1 MDRYVR
7 VEQTRA
13 EQSSITDN
21 EVRTLRQPVFQ
32 GRGNSVDHLSPVG
45 LHHGRGTSPQLHYLR
60 HVLADGTR
68 LPTSQALVTHLPCRG
83 GARTMPHQ
91 HALNP
96 SGRSWLLQEKGH
108 DAVTLK
114 GMGRAINKTV
124 TIAEIIKRRI
134 PHLHQ
139 LTEIGSVNIT
149 DTWEP
154 LEEGLNTLETTRH
167 VSVISIT
174 LSKVQLD
181 SSKAGYQQPLPEDQ
195 VKPLQEGPSS
205 RTRAPPAAGPST
217 EG

>member
-21 EVRTLRQPVFQ
+21 EVRIMAAGQVRNYITYA
-32 GRGNSVDHLSPVG
+32 
-45 LHHGRGTSPQLHYLR
+45 TS
-60 HVLADGTR
+60 
-68 LPTSQALVTHLPCRG
+68 
-83 GARTMPHQ
+83 
-91 HALNP
+91 
-96 SGRSWLLQEKGH
+96 LLTEKGH

-174 LSKVQLD
+174 LSKVQPD
-181 SSKAGYQQPLPEDQ
+181 TSKAGYQQPLPEDQ
-195 VKPLQEGPSS
+195 VKPLQEGPSR
-205 RTRAPPAAGPST
+205 RTRAPSAAGPST

>member
-1 MDRYVR
+1 MAAGQVR
-7 VEQTRA
+7 NY
-13 EQSSITDN
+13 ITYA
-21 EVRTLRQPVFQ
+21 
-32 GRGNSVDHLSPVG
+32 
-45 LHHGRGTSPQLHYLR
+45 TS
-60 HVLADGTR
+60 
-68 LPTSQALVTHLPCRG
+68 
-83 GARTMPHQ
+83 
-91 HALNP
+91 
-96 SGRSWLLQEKGH
+96 LLTEKGH

-217 EG
+217 EGVHEQITAPGTDEVPTASCSSDVVAQLSNIHLNPATAQSANLGAPAPDLGSNIQGSSSQH